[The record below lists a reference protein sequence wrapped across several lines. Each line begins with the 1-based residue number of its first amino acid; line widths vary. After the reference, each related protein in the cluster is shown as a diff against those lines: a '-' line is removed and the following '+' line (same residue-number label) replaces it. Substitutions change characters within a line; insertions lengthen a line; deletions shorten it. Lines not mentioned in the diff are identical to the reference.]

1 MSTSSLPATTF
12 GAYLRLLRRRA
23 RLTQSELGIA
33 VGYSEGQ
40 ISRLETGRRPPDLPT
55 LIALFCPALGIAPQG
70 EEGRELL
77 ALAEAARGRQAE
89 LPFKATV
96 TDGTNGTDG
105 ANGSTGVRL
114 VRLLADGVWLVELE
128 GEQEGQALLLG
139 QGGRFLLV
147 LANVG
152 QVAGDVS
159 TAVALALTVLG

>member
-77 ALAEAARGRQAE
+77 MLAEAVRGRQAE
-89 LPFKATV
+89 LPPKATV
-96 TDGTNGTDG
+96 TDGATVP
-105 ANGSTGVRL
+105 TGVRL